1 MSLSG
6 WIFMLGAW
14 LFVGTLFVYCFARIL
29 FGNQNQMTE

>member
-14 LFVGTLFVYCFARIL
+14 LFVIIPLIYCFSRIL
-29 FGNQNQMTE
+29 FGKQTTE